1 MKKIFYSLFACVSA
15 LCVASCMEI
24 DNFDAPDEH
33 FTGRIID
40 STTGENILA
49 DQGECHVRI
58 WEKSYSLNPSP
69 QDIPVKQDG
78 EYNNTKLFAGTY
90 DVVPEGAWWPADT
103 VRLGIGGKTVKRD
116 FEVTPYLK
124 LIDFQ
129 TRIEDGKL
137 VVSCRLDV
145 PPIEEGMPNIMD
157 IRPFLSLNQYCG
169 AANSISYYSTI
180 DDYKK
185 NINAKWDKVKKL
197 EDGKSEVYEFRLWVK
212 PGYTYF
218 VRMGARVRDTFQ
230 KYNYTEI
237 VKVEIPS
244 AE

>member
-1 MKKIFYSLFACVSA
+1 MKKIFYIMSVCAAAFMAG
-15 LCVASCMEI
+15 SCMEI
-24 DNFDAPDEH
+24 DNFDAPDQH

-78 EYNNTKLFAGTY
+78 AYNNSKLFAGTY

-103 VRLGIGGKTVKRD
+103 VRVGIGGGKTVTQN
-116 FEVTPYLK
+116 FEVTPYLR
-124 LIDFQ
+124 LIDFDAK
-129 TRIEDGKL
+129 IENDSL
-137 VVSCRLDV
+137 VVSCRLDE
-145 PPIEEGMPNIMD
+145 PPIVEGMPNIMD
-157 IRPFLSLNQYCG
+157 IRPFLSLNQFCG
-169 AANSISYYSTI
+169 AANCISHYSTI
-180 DDYKK
+180 DAYKK
-185 NINAKWDKVKKL
+185 NINAKWEKVKKL
-197 EDGKSEVYEFRLWVK
+197 EDGKSEVYQFKLWVK

-218 VRMGARVRDTFQ
+218 VRMGARVKDTFQ

-237 VKVEIPS
+237 KKVEVP